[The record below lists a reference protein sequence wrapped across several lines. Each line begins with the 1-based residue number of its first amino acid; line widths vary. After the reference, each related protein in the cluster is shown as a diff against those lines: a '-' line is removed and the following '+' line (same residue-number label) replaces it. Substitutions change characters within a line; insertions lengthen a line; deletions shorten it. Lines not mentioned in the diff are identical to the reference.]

1 MSLLSAIGGLVGL
14 AFGGPMGAALGSG
27 IGTLASGGD
36 IGDALKSGVM
46 GYGIGSL
53 PGVSGLAA
61 KGAGMMGM
69 QGMAGQFAAQQAAQ
83 QAALGKIA
91 PGVMKATAPIGDAIS
106 KIGTGVKAGSG
117 IAPAAQGSMGQGL
130 FGSGMMDN
138 LLLASLMQAGEPKET
153 PLTPLQ
159 KRQVATGERLPDY
172 QGTAAP
178 DYRRG
183 IATMM
188 NGGYIEGPGTGKSDS
203 IPAAI
208 YQDGGRVQEA
218 RLSDGEFVMT
228 ADAVKGAGGGNRNAG
243 AAKMY
248 QMMNQ
253 FERRA

>member
-1 MSLLSAIGGLVGL
+1 MGLLSAIGGLVGL

-53 PGVSGLAA
+53 PGVSGFASQAA
-61 KGAGMMGM
+61 GAMGM

-83 QAALGKIA
+83 KAALSKMA
-91 PGVMKATAPIGDAIS
+91 PGLMKATAPIGDAIS
-106 KIGTGVKAGSG
+106 KMGTGVAAGAG
-117 IAPAAQGSMGQGL
+117 GAPAAEASQGL
-130 FGSGMMDN
+130 FGGISDN
-138 LLLASLMQAGEPKET
+138 LLLAGLIQAGEPKPT
-153 PLTPLQ
+153 PLTPEQ
-159 KRQVATGERLPDY
+159 RRMARTGERVPDY

-178 DYRRG
+178 DYRRRG

-188 NGGYIEGPGTGKSDS
+188 QGGFVKGPGTGKSDS

-208 YQDGGRVQEA
+208 YQNGGRVQEA

-228 ADAVKGAGGGNRNAG
+228 ADAVKGAGGGNRSKG
-243 AAKMY
+243 AAEMY
-248 QMMNQ
+248 KMMNR

>member
-1 MSLLSAIGGLVGL
+1 MGLLSAIGGLVGL

-36 IGDALKSGVM
+36 IGDALKSGLM

-61 KGAGMMGM
+61 KGAGAMGM
-69 QGMAGQFAAQQAAQ
+69 QGLAGQFAAQQAAQ

-91 PGVMKATAPIGDAIS
+91 PGLMKATAPIGDAIS
-106 KIGTGVKAGSG
+106 KIGTGVAAGTG
-117 IAPAAQGSMGQGL
+117 AAPAAQASMGSGL
-130 FGSGMMDN
+130 FGGGMMDN
-138 LLLASLMQAGEPKET
+138 LILAGLIQAGEPKPT
-153 PLTPLQ
+153 PLTELE
-159 KRQVATGERLPDY
+159 KRQLATGERLPDY

-178 DYRRG
+178 DYRTG
-183 IATMM
+183 IMRAAQ
-188 NGGYIEGPGTGKSDS
+188 GGYIEGPGTGKSDS

-208 YQDGGRVQEA
+208 YQNGGRVQEA

-248 QMMNQ
+248 EMMNR
-253 FERRA
+253 FERMA

>member
-1 MSLLSAIGGLVGL
+1 MGLLSAIGGLVGL

-36 IGDALKSGVM
+36 IGDALKSGLM

-61 KGAGMMGM
+61 KGAGALGM
-69 QGMAGQFAAQQAAQ
+69 QGLAGQYAAQQAAQ

-91 PGVMKATAPIGDAIS
+91 PGLMKATAPIGDAIS
-106 KIGTGVKAGSG
+106 KIGTGVAAGTG
-117 IAPAAQGSMGQGL
+117 GAPVAQSTMGSGL
-130 FGSGMMDN
+130 FGGGMMDN
-138 LLLASLMQAGEPKET
+138 LILAGLIQAGEPKPT
-153 PLTPLQ
+153 PLTELE

-178 DYRRG
+178 DYRTG
-183 IATMM
+183 IMRAAQ
-188 NGGYIEGPGTGKSDS
+188 GGYIEGPGTGKSDS

-208 YQDGGRVQEA
+208 YQNGGRVQEA

-228 ADAVKGAGGGNRNAG
+228 ADAVRGAGGGNRNAG
-243 AAKMY
+243 AARMY
-248 QMMNQ
+248 EMMNR
-253 FERRA
+253 FERMA